1 MENGRRHGQIL
12 LRVIREHIPIALAY
26 LGLAIIFTYPQITGL
41 TTSVPQS
48 PLGLSSDPYLM
59 LWNAWWA
66 KESLI
71 DLRANPF
78 FTDYLFYPNGTSL
91 AFHELTL
98 LNGIITIPFQVLL
111 DGPRGL
117 ILGYNMVILLSF
129 VLAGVGMFA
138 LIKHLIGSASA
149 AFFGGVAFAFCP
161 YRTMHIVHMDLLSMG
176 WIPLYMLSLIRTFR
190 EEGYLNP
197 IWAGLL
203 FCATWL
209 SCSVYAYFLL
219 LMTGLFAVYGL
230 LFNRKEMQPKHFIHR
245 FALLVFLLAVAITPR
260 LIAMLRAGG
269 AVEQPGEVIDIL
281 SANLLGYLIPTEKHA
296 LYRFIFGLIRGH
308 SFYLTGV
315 PGHATFL
322 TFTVIALAAVAVA
335 RLPLRTTGF
344 WLVVFLASVTLS
356 LGPRLHVWRWATLV
370 PLPYALLYKF
380 APLFNVIRTPYRFV
394 VLAEIGIVVLSCYG
408 LRYLIFGSRRA
419 ASQGSIEGRQTAR
432 AGTRRS
438 VIVGVFTAL
447 LCMELWNIP
456 FRKYPITA
464 PPVYSG
470 IGKEHG
476 SFAVLDLPA
485 TQYPELTRSM
495 YYQTLH
501 EKPIPIGV
509 LSRTNPTLK
518 DFATNLLPKSAS
530 PGELH
535 EEEIERLEGNRIKYL
550 IYHKYDDD
558 MDHIDPIVKVF

>member
-1 MENGRRHGQIL
+1 ML
-12 LRVIREHIPIALAY
+12 KVIRKNIPIALAY
-26 LGLAIIFTYPQITGL
+26 FGLAIIFTYPQITGL
-41 TTSVPQS
+41 TTAVPQS

-66 KESLI
+66 KKSLI
-71 DLRANPF
+71 NLITNPF
-78 FTDYLFYPNGTSL
+78 FTDYLFYPKGTSL

-98 LNGIITIPFQVLL
+98 LNGIVTIPFQVLF

-129 VLAGVGMFA
+129 VLAGIGMFA
-138 LIKHLIGSASA
+138 LIKYLIGSPSA
-149 AFFGGVAFAFCP
+149 AFFGGIAFAFCP

-190 EEGYLNP
+190 EKGYLNP
-197 IWAGLL
+197 VLAGFF

-219 LMTGLFAVYGL
+219 LITVLFAIYSL
-230 LFNRKEMQPKHFIHR
+230 LFSQKEMQPKHSVHR
-245 FALLVFLLAVAITPR
+245 FVLLFFLLSVAITPR

-269 AVEQPGEVIDIL
+269 AVEQPGEVLDIL
-281 SANLLGYLIPTEKHA
+281 SANLLGYLIPTEKHV

-308 SFYLTGV
+308 SFYMAGV

-322 TFTVIALAAVAVA
+322 TFTVIALAVVAVA
-335 RLPLRTTGF
+335 RFPLRTTGF

-356 LGPRLHVWRWATLV
+356 LGLRLHVWRWATSI
-370 PLPYALLYKF
+370 PLPYALLCKF

-394 VLAEIGIVVLSCYG
+394 VLAEMGIIVLSCCG
-408 LRYLIFGSRRA
+408 LKYLVSGA
-419 ASQGSIEGRQTAR
+419 QETASQGTIEAR
-432 AGTRRS
+432 HIALARTRRS
-438 VIVGVFTAL
+438 AIVGVFTAL
-447 LCMELWNIP
+447 LCAELWNIP

-464 PPVYSG
+464 PPAYSE
-470 IGKEHG
+470 IGKEYG

-485 TQYPELTRSM
+485 THYPELTRSM

-509 LSRTNPTLK
+509 LSRTNPTLQ
-518 DFATNLLPKSAS
+518 DFATNILPKSAS

-535 EEEIERLEGNRIKYL
+535 REEIERLRQNGVKYL

-558 MDHIDPIVKVF
+558 VDHVDAIVRVF